1 VVIGEEPTT
10 ATTTETRNTENSVRR
25 LAAENDE
32 QNKMSKIKK
41 NVYRFHET
49 LSFPEVHSNA
59 IQNLVGLETFVLK
72 FPRDSTC
79 SLLSFADIQITP
91 LSSSTKVLSPH
102 DLQIILWKDQNHP
115 SISLQKFLPESDDVD
130 IECPHV
136 YSHIIIWPID
146 WKKKYEFHS
155 DNNETIQ
162 DSNRTFEQRVPLKE
176 YGLLDF
182 ANSHKDELP
191 WKLSFYYHISD
202 DAAEELSSSTF
213 SGMQLFDARISF
225 HLEPAADCMD
235 CIQEQIDN
243 MKSKFQ
249 TEVTKRKH
257 SVPQLRA
264 TGPVMEEQKVALDKH
279 QCRYDLV
286 SIPFKNVALKTYAD
300 GSFFTFQP
308 TRKEIARFQQEGFLK
323 NVTLKLHSQSN
334 VSLFHF
340 SILFS

>member
-10 ATTTETRNTENSVRR
+10 ATTTETGNNNGRR

-32 QNKMSKIKK
+32 QNQMSKIKK
-41 NVYRFHET
+41 NIYRFHET
-49 LSFPEVHSNA
+49 LSFPEVHSTVFKNV
-59 IQNLVGLETFVLK
+59 VGLETFELK
-72 FPRDSTC
+72 FPRDSSC

-91 LSSSTKVLSPH
+91 LSSTKVLSPH
-102 DLQIILWKDQNHP
+102 DLQIILWKDGNHP
-115 SISLQKFLPESDDVD
+115 VISLQKFFAESDGVE

-155 DNNETIQ
+155 NNNGTIQ
-162 DSNRTFEQRVPLKE
+162 NSNRTFEVRVPLKE

-182 ANSHKDELP
+182 SNKQEDEVP
-191 WKLSFYYHISD
+191 WKLSFYYHLSD
-202 DAAEELSSSTF
+202 DAADKISSST
-213 SGMQLFDARISF
+213 SSEMMLFDARITF
-225 HLEPAADCMD
+225 HLEPAVDCMD
-235 CIQEQIDN
+235 CIQEQIMN

-249 TEVTKRKH
+249 AEATHPKH
-257 SVPQLRA
+257 SVSKLRA
-264 TGPVMEEQKVALDKH
+264 AGPVMEEQEQVAVDKH
-279 QCRYDLV
+279 KCHYDLV

-308 TRKEIARFQQEGFLK
+308 TRKEIAHFQQEGFLK

-334 VSLFHF
+334 VRFVYF
-340 SILFS
+340 SFISS